1 MYVFPTM
8 KNKLKLIVC
17 FSWPNYRCIALLSGQ
32 IPQMCPEWRIWVSA
46 KTSHLWICLR
56 IFLIFLGFS
65 IIHTSFICSKY
76 IYKSISL
83 FLRSE
88 LIEIFCNRD
97 QINANS
103 TFEKEY
109 RVTPLLAN
117 NKEKRG
123 LALDGK
129 LKDEDTNLASSTL
142 SVNLLYKSIR
152 LIFMFIVQITALY
165 FYTLQRKTTLLFIKS
180 QINKVTHLHLS
191 LSLCSLQPDMDKQIQ
206 GIIVSYKIKVTL
218 VMGGGLLGSLTL
230 RFGS

>member
-1 MYVFPTM
+1 MYFPQWKINLSSLCVSVDQITD
-8 KNKLKLIVC
+8 V
-17 FSWPNYRCIALLSGQ
+17 LLYSADKYHKCVLNEEFGWVQ
-32 IPQMCPEWRIWVSA
+32 RPPHRICEFVWEF
-46 KTSHLWICLR
+46 
-56 IFLIFLGFS
+56 FLIFLGFS

-142 SVNLLYKSIR
+142 SVNLHYKSIR

-191 LSLCSLQPDMDKQIQ
+191 LSAVCSPTWISK
-206 GIIVSYKIKVTL
+206 YKE
-218 VMGGGLLGSLTL
+218 SLSPTKL
-230 RFGS
+230 RLPW